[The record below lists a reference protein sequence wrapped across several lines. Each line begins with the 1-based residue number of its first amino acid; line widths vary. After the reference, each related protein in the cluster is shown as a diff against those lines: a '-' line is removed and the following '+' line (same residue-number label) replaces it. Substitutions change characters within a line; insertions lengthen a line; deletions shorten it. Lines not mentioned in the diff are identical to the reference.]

1 MSCVHASR
9 GDIDARIA
17 HIVGTGKL
25 PCNAFVWCPAGRARC
40 FEPDAH
46 THTGGDCWL
55 KFTEVPEQPEVNA
68 RGAMADPATAREGR
82 AYHARHAGAEA
93 TVPWVSGVLL
103 PPGAT
108 PGNGTWGPR
117 ALW

>member
-1 MSCVHASR
+1 
-9 GDIDARIA
+9 
-17 HIVGTGKL
+17 
-25 PCNAFVWCPAGRARC
+25 VWCPLGFARC

-55 KFTEVPEQPEVNA
+55 KFTEVPENVEVNA
-68 RGAMADPATAREGR
+68 RGAMDDPATWRNGVSFRE
-82 AYHARHAGAEA
+82 RHAKAHA

-103 PPGAT
+103 PPGHT

-117 ALW
+117 AKW

>member
-1 MSCVHASR
+1 MRVLSSRHRHALSCA
-9 GDIDARIA
+9 
-17 HIVGTGKL
+17 GKL
-25 PCNAFVWCPAGRARC
+25 PCNAFVWCPVGRSRC

-55 KFTEVPEQPEVNA
+55 KFTEVPEQVQVNA
-68 RGAMADPATAREGR
+68 RGAMDDVATAREGR
-82 AYHARHAGAEA
+82 AFHDRHPAAEPL
-93 TVPWVSGVLL
+93 VPWVSGVLL